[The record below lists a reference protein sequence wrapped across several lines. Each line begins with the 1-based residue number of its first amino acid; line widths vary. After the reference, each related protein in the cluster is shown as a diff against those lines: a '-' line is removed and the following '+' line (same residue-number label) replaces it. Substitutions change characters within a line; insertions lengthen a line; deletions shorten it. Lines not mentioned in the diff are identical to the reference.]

1 MNKLKVGSNSQKFK
15 SLKWGGKTMKTKS
28 VAGMTV
34 LGMVLIAFLA
44 TNASAFELITKKETV
59 MVANEQVELVRVAD
73 NFIVLFDAS
82 KSMHKLYKDTNKKR
96 IDVARE
102 FLKDRN
108 EMLPDLGWQAGLYK
122 FSGLYLSWEG
132 YTYYDMQPYNKA
144 KYAEAIDQLPKKAEG
159 QTVLQH
165 ALHELDG
172 ILAKL
177 SGRTVVF
184 LFTDGTWSPRDP
196 RKPLDMAK
204 KLAQKYD
211 VCFDIISTADD
222 KRNQEML
229 KNVAS
234 INACSRV
241 VPFDELVSKPG
252 YLSGALFVMD
262 EKVVMTPEIR
272 EKLVGVKSRNILFDF
287 NRSNVKSEFDERPL
301 GLTAAFLK
309 ENPQA
314 YVILAGFTDSIG
326 SQEYNMKLS
335 RRRAEAVG
343 KHLEDLG
350 VDAEQIVLNWYG
362 EAAPVASNSTAEGR
376 SQNRRVAL
384 IVGGLE

>member
-1 MNKLKVGSNSQKFK
+1 
-15 SLKWGGKTMKTKS
+15 MKTKS
-28 VAGMTV
+28 VIGMTV
-34 LGMVLIAFLA
+34 LGMMLIFFLA
-44 TNASAFELITKKETV
+44 ANVSAFELITKKETV
-59 MVANEQVELVRVAD
+59 MVENEEVEIVRVAD

-82 KSMHKLYKDTNKKR
+82 ASMNKTYKDTGKKR

-108 EMLPDLGWQAGLYK
+108 ERLPDLDWQAGLYK
-122 FSGLYLSWEG
+122 FSGLYLAWEG
-132 YTYYDMQPYNKA
+132 YTYYEMQPYDKA

-196 RKPLDMAK
+196 RKPLDMARA
-204 KLAQKYD
+204 LAKKYD
-211 VCFDIISTADD
+211 VCFDVISTADD
-222 KRNQEML
+222 ERNLEML
-229 KNVAS
+229 KSVAS

-241 VPFDELVSKPG
+241 VPFDELVAKPG
-252 YLSGALFVMD
+252 YLSGALFVIE
-262 EKVVMTPEIR
+262 EKIVMTPEIR
-272 EKLVGVKSRNILFDF
+272 EKLVGVKARNVSFDF
-287 NRSNVKSEFDERPL
+287 NRSDVKPEFDEQL
-301 GLTAAFLK
+301 NSMAAFLK
-309 ENPQA
+309 ENPDA

-335 RRRAEAVG
+335 QRRAEAVG
-343 KHLEDLG
+343 NYLIESLG
-350 VDAEQIVLNWYG
+350 VDEEQIVLNWYG

-376 SQNRRVAL
+376 SQNRRVAM
-384 IVGGLE
+384 IVGGLQ

>member
-1 MNKLKVGSNSQKFK
+1 
-15 SLKWGGKTMKTKS
+15 MKTKS
-28 VAGMTV
+28 VVGMTV

-44 TNASAFELITKKETV
+44 TNASAFELITKTETV
-59 MVANEQVELVRVAD
+59 MVANEEVELVRVAD

-82 KSMHKLYKDTNKKR
+82 RSMHKLYKDTNKKR
-96 IDVARE
+96 IEVARE

-144 KYAEAIDQLPKKAEG
+144 EYAKAIDQLPKKAEG

-196 RKPLDMAK
+196 RKPLDMARN
-204 KLAQKYD
+204 LAKKYD
-211 VCFDIISTADD
+211 VCFDVISTATD
-222 KRNQEML
+222 KRNLEML
-229 KNVAS
+229 QNVAS

-241 VPFDELVSKPG
+241 VPFDELVAKPG

-262 EKVVMTPEIR
+262 EKIVMTPEIQ
-272 EKLVGVKSRNILFDF
+272 EKLVGIKSRNILFDF
-287 NRSNVKSEFDERPL
+287 NRSNVSSEFDERPL
-301 GLTAAFLK
+301 GLAAAFLK

-335 RRRAEAVG
+335 RRRAEAVSN
-343 KHLEDLG
+343 HLENLG

-362 EAAPVASNSTAEGR
+362 EAAPVASNMTAEGR

>member
-1 MNKLKVGSNSQKFK
+1 MKRK
-15 SLKWGGKTMKTKS
+15 SF
-28 VAGMTV
+28 VGMTV
-34 LGMVLIAFLA
+34 LGMMLIAFLA
-44 TNASAFELITKKETV
+44 ANASASEPELITVKETV
-59 MVANEQVELVRVAD
+59 MVENEEVEIVRVAD

-82 KSMHKLYKDTNKKR
+82 KSMHKMYKDTNKR
-96 IDVARE
+96 RVDIARE
-102 FLKDRN
+102 ILKERN
-108 EMLPDLGWQAGLYK
+108 ERLPDLGWKAGLYK

-132 YTYYDMQPYNKA
+132 YTYYDMKQYDKA
-144 KYAEAIDQLPKKAEG
+144 AYGAAIDELPKKAEG

-184 LFTDGTWSPRDP
+184 IFTDGTVSPRDP
-196 RKPLDMAK
+196 RRPIDMARD
-204 KLAQKYD
+204 LAKKYD

-222 KRNQEML
+222 KTNQQML

-241 VPFDELVSKPG
+241 IPFDQLYQRPEV
-252 YLSGALFVMD
+252 LSNALFVVS
-262 EKVVMTPEIR
+262 EKIVMTPETR
-272 EKLVGVKSRNILFDF
+272 EKLVGIKARNVLFDF

-301 GLTAAFLK
+301 SLIAAFLK
-309 ENPQA
+309 ENPEA

-335 RRRAEAVG
+335 QRRAEAVG
-343 KHLEDLG
+343 NYLSENLG